1 MAFPT
6 PMPDEALLS
15 VIQRAVVLDTAA
27 TERKAAKRLFNSS
40 SLQFCSPF
48 PSCIPAIA
56 ELSGMTGHYWIQ
68 RHTILPVFRAL
79 TPVSRYVDAY
89 QNLLN
94 GKGDAVFKSLSLIAN
109 RQCNTGAMRFCSE
122 CAEEDSKEVGLAYW
136 HVEHQLP
143 GTFVCA
149 KHKIRLMSTPVSRK
163 RFDNWPHRGVAFRHL
178 ASKIEMKLVRFACYF
193 QYHSSERF
201 RHYLCDIYKARLHDM
216 GFLTKCAHVRL
227 KQLRLSMIEAL
238 KPVLDYSEVKGIFD
252 DARYP
257 LYPSSVLTN
266 RDAAISP
273 LKHLLM
279 MTFLFDSVSDL
290 LNSDIECSPEVVQA
304 STNPNANDEL
314 SSDIDDIIHALKR
327 GDSLRCV
334 AGSTEHSVAYVKKV
348 ALTTGVAIET
358 REQKLFATERRQI
371 AIKLLAGKS
380 TEDIAKDFN
389 CSKGAIEK
397 ILSQHPDIVTL
408 RRRRRKYAKMKLMR
422 QSLLETI
429 KSITTPR
436 RQDVKYENHVAYLW
450 LYKNDRHWLY
460 AHLPK
465 AIPRNLRRRK
475 PVSDESHI

>member
-1 MAFPT
+1 MAFPI

-15 VIQRAVVLDTAA
+15 VIQRAVLLDTAA
-27 TERKAAKRLFNSS
+27 TERRAAKRLFKSS

-56 ELSGMTGHYWIQ
+56 ELSDMTGNYWIQ
-68 RHTILPVFRAL
+68 HHTILPVFRAL
-79 TPVSRYVDAY
+79 TPAARYIDAY
-89 QNLLN
+89 QSLLN

-122 CAEEDSKEVGLAYW
+122 CAEEDIKEVGLAYW

-143 GTFVCA
+143 GTFVCS
-149 KHKIRLMSTPVSRK
+149 KHNIRLMSTPVSRK
-163 RFDNWPHRGVAFRHL
+163 RFDNWPHRGAAFRHL

-216 GFLTKCAHVRL
+216 GFLTKCARVRL
-227 KQLRLSMIEAL
+227 KQLRLSMIEAF

-257 LYPSSVLTN
+257 LYPSSILTN

-290 LNSDIECSPEVVQA
+290 LNFDIECSPEVVQA
-304 STNPNANDEL
+304 DTNPNANDEL

-334 AGSTEHSVAYVKKV
+334 AGSTGHSVAYVKKV

-358 REQKLFATERRQI
+358 REQKLFVTERRQI
-371 AIKLLAGKS
+371 AFKLLAGKG
-380 TEDIAKDFN
+380 TEDIAKEFD
-389 CSKGAIEK
+389 CSKGAIEQ
-397 ILSQHPDIVTL
+397 ILSQHPNIVTIRKL
-408 RRRRRKYAKMKLMR
+408 RRKYTKMKSMR
-422 QSLLETI
+422 QSLKDTI
-429 KSITTPR
+429 KSLTRPR
-436 RQDVKYENHVAYLW
+436 RQDVKCANSAAYIW
-450 LYKNDRHWLY
+450 LYKNDRQWLY
-460 AHLPK
+460 AHLPDS
-465 AIPRNLRRRK
+465 IPRAIRRRK
-475 PVSDESHI
+475 PLSS